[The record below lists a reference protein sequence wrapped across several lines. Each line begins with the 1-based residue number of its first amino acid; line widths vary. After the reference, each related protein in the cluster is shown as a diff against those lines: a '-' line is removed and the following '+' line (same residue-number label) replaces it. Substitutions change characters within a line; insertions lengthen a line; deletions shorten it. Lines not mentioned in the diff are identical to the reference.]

1 MFGRFNLRE
10 IANLLSLS
18 DFELAIDL
26 DKEIARLSEILANFK
41 SPESNKE
48 FYRLQS
54 LKIEISNLIDKKEK
68 ALKDILIKSNI
79 GSVVNLTVDEV
90 KYSIL
95 ISGILQEL
103 SLNPDEI
110 FDQLI
115 EQSINCETNTDLN
128 ACEWLLNSLISSQDK
143 ETAKKTSF
151 YIKLLFHE
159 ETPLI
164 CKDFIRK
171 MIIANYYGTAISNRQ
186 SNQPTNNSSYQEKN
200 SSQIAQV

>member
-1 MFGRFNLRE
+1 MFGRFKLTE

-18 DFELAIDL
+18 DFELATNL
-26 DKEIARLSEILANFK
+26 DKEIARLLEILASFK

-54 LKIEISNLIDKKEK
+54 LEIEISNLIEEKEK

-79 GSVVNLTVDEV
+79 NSVVNLTVDEV

-103 SLNPDEI
+103 NLNPDEI

-115 EQSINCETNTDLN
+115 ERSINCETNSDLN
-128 ACEWLLNSLISSQDK
+128 ACEWLLNSIISSQD
-143 ETAKKTSF
+143 EEIARKTRF

-171 MIIANYYGTAISNRQ
+171 MIIANYYGTASNRQ
-186 SNQPTNNSSYQEKN
+186 SNQQQNNSSYQEKN
-200 SSQIAQV
+200 SSQVSKV